1 MSVGTAFYPRQQEL
15 NTKQAWGEW
24 AGYFAPA
31 VYADFHDIEYSAIR
45 EAAAVIDTSPLYK
58 YLVRGADAARL
69 LDRVITRDVSKMQV
83 DQVYY
88 TPWCDEAG
96 KVVDDGTVTRI
107 AEREYRITAADPCYR
122 WFLLNATGLDVEVE
136 DVSAQLAGLALQGK
150 LSREVLE
157 AATRQDW
164 ADVKYF
170 RHRRTEIGGVEVSVT
185 RTGYTGDRGYE
196 LWIPADGALE
206 VWDAVFEAGEP
217 YGLFPAGIRALD
229 AARVEAGL
237 ILIDAEYTS
246 AKHAISPEQ
255 TYSPFELGLGRLV
268 DLGKAADFTGRRAL
282 IAEQQAGGPVAAP
295 RRARARLGRHRRHV
309 REARPR
315 LDDLALRR
323 PRARAG
329 LQGQQA
335 GRPGHLDLLG
345 HHDQEDGRV
354 RLGGQGPREARDAG
368 LGRVLGRGRAR
379 QGRRHRRGPAVPG
392 SAAQAHL
399 TSQELHDPGT
409 NRPDRLRR

>member
-1 MSVGTAFYPRQQEL
+1 VSVGTAFYPRQQEL
-15 NTKQAWGEW
+15 NKKQAWGEW

-69 LDRVITRDVSKMQV
+69 LDRVITRDVSKMQI

-107 AEREYRITAADPCYR
+107 AENEYRITAADPCYR

-170 RHRRTEIGGVEVSVT
+170 RHRRSEIGGVEVSVT

-196 LWIPADGALE
+196 LWIPSDGALD

-237 ILIDAEYTS
+237 ILIEAEYTS

-255 TYSPFELGLGRLV
+255 TYSPYELGLGRLV
-268 DLGKAADFTGRRAL
+268 DLGKTADFTGRRAL
-282 IAEQQAGGPVAAP
+282 IAEQQAGGPPRRLVGLELDWAGIEGMYAKHGLASMISPFVDRTPVPVYKDNKQVGRATSISWGTTIKKMVGFGSLDKDLEKLGTRVSVEYSVEGERGKVAAT
-295 RRARARLGRHRRHV
+295 V
-309 REARPR
+309 V
-315 LDDLALRR
+315 AL
-323 PRARAG
+323 PF
-329 LQGQQA
+329 
-335 GRPGHLDLLG
+335 LDL
-345 HHDQEDGRV
+345 
-354 RLGGQGPREARDAG
+354 PRKR
-368 LGRVLGRGRAR
+368 
-379 QGRRHRRGPAVPG
+379 
-392 SAAQAHL
+392 
-399 TSQELHDPGT
+399 T
-409 NRPDRLRR
+409 

>member
-1 MSVGTAFYPRQQEL
+1 VSVGTVFYPRQQEL

-58 YLVRGADAARL
+58 YVVRGPDAARL

-164 ADVKYF
+164 TDVKYF

-237 ILIDAEYTS
+237 ILIEVEYTS

-268 DLGKAADFTGRRAL
+268 DFGKAADFTGRRAL
-282 IAEQQAGGPVAAP
+282 LAEQQAGGPARRLVGLELDWAGIEGMFAKHGLASMISPFVDRNPVPVYKDNKQVGRATSISWGTTIKKMVGFGSVDKDLEKTGTRVSVEYSVEGERGKVAATVVP
-295 RRARARLGRHRRHV
+295 L
-309 REARPR
+309 PF
-315 LDDLALRR
+315 
-323 PRARAG
+323 
-329 LQGQQA
+329 
-335 GRPGHLDLLG
+335 LDL
-345 HHDQEDGRV
+345 
-354 RLGGQGPREARDAG
+354 PRKR
-368 LGRVLGRGRAR
+368 
-379 QGRRHRRGPAVPG
+379 
-392 SAAQAHL
+392 
-399 TSQELHDPGT
+399 T
-409 NRPDRLRR
+409 